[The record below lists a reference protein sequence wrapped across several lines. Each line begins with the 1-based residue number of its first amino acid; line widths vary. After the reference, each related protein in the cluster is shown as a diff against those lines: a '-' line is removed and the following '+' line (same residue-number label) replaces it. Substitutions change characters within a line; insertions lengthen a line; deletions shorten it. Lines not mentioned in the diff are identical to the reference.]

1 VASREALSAGTDWG
15 AVGTRLAL
23 LAVLAVVMAGVAT
36 RAFGAYQR
44 SL

>member
-1 VASREALSAGTDWG
+1 VIQSVLIMLAA
-15 AVGTRLAL
+15 LAL
-23 LAVLAVVMAGVAT
+23 VCAMLAT